1 MEHQERSRDEI
12 DLVQLVK
19 VLIKRKWVIIGGTI
33 IITLLAVII
42 SLLLPKVY
50 KSEGFFQLGRGI
62 DVDLEELREIQDEI
76 RKDFQEK
83 MVDHQTIQDN
93 LLLLLNETLRDTEL
107 VNMNVS
113 IPDYKKYVS
122 RFSNLHQF
130 LQFVKKKIK
139 NKEPGDLS
147 LADIRQ
153 NLGTSEELRL
163 WIEPEYAYSKKEL
176 KDLAQNMRDFKNF
189 VLGVQIIGEQ
199 TTPENARAVVA
210 VLGEFIKDSILYG
223 KLREYI
229 GNQLNKSKTK
239 AKKYDNLIINDELK
253 LRQLTMKRSHMEELL
268 KKYPQAKAMQN
279 RELFSIPGSG
289 ERYLP
294 PLAQIVGI
302 ESHIADIKENLAQN
316 QRKKQAADLKLLF
329 FLEIKKRLTADK
341 FGEPL
346 LTKCIK
352 LTDTFFDKE
361 DVPGNVIREVRNDL
375 AVDFDNIAAFKDVM
389 RFISGPTLSR
399 NAIRP
404 KKVLITAVGFVLG
417 LFLSIFF
424 AFFVDWWIINK
435 KRIMSEKPGNKNE
448 R

>member
-50 KSEGFFQLGRGI
+50 QSEGFFQLGRGI
-62 DVDLEELREIQDEI
+62 DMDLEELREIQDEI

-83 MVDHQTIQDN
+83 MMDNQTLQDN
-93 LLLLLNETLRDTEL
+93 LLLNEALRNTEL
-107 VNMNVS
+107 INMNMS
-113 IPDYKKYVS
+113 IPDYKKYAS
-122 RFSNLHQF
+122 QFTNLQQF

-139 NKEPGDLS
+139 NKELGDLR
-147 LADIRQ
+147 LGDIRQ
-153 NLGTSEELRL
+153 NIQTSEDLAQ

-329 FLEIKKRLTADK
+329 FLEIKKRLTADM

-361 DVPGNVIREVRNDL
+361 DVPGDVIREVRNDL

-435 KRIMSEKPGNKNE
+435 KRIMSEKSGNKNE